1 MLHTMTTVLYVYAI
15 TREPAKPHVEA
26 IDQSDNYGSVK
37 AGGVSAVFTPVSREA
52 FSQEAIDLRAKDLE
66 WLGAIGYRH
75 QAVIAHLMRDTAVIP
90 LRAFTQF
97 NSEDSLRQYLS
108 ENSKQL
114 GRVLDRLD
122 GKQEWTLRI
131 EFDAQKWHDALA
143 SRVASLR
150 DIQQQIDASAP
161 GKGFLLKKKL
171 DEERKKASRAAE
183 QALVAEIESAVL
195 KKLQC
200 ETIAESRED
209 REGAFPQINV
219 LLNRDEES
227 RIEDL
232 RRELSDRYEKDGITL
247 AVSGPWPPYTFANMA
262 DNG

>member
-1 MLHTMTTVLYVYAI
+1 MSDSVLYVYAI

-26 IDQSDNYGSVK
+26 IDESHNYGSVN

-52 FSQEAIDLRAKDLE
+52 FSQDAIDRRAGDLE
-66 WLGAIGYRH
+66 WLGEIGYRH

-97 NSEDSLRQYLS
+97 SSEDSLRLYLS
-108 ENSKQL
+108 ENARQL
-114 GRVLDRLD
+114 GKVLDRLD

-150 DIQQQIDASAP
+150 DIQQQIDTSAP
-161 GKGFLLKKKL
+161 GKAFLLKKKL
-171 DEERKKASRAAE
+171 DEERKKASRSAE
-183 QALVAEIESAVL
+183 QKLVAEIESAVI
-195 KKLQC
+195 KKLAC
-200 ETIAESRED
+200 ETIAELRED
-209 REGAFPQINV
+209 RDGAFPQINV
-219 LLNRDEES
+219 LLNRDEEA
-227 RIEDL
+227 RVEDV
-232 RRELSDRYEKDGITL
+232 RRELSERYEKDGVTL
-247 AVSGPWPPYTFANMA
+247 AVTGPWPPYTFANMA